1 MRTRPAGDEEGAGS
15 STPPAPPV
23 SLLRSGRA
31 LLEHIGP
38 YRWRIVLGGLL
49 GLAGAAAAVGQPLA
63 ARALI
68 QDLGRHDAVAG
79 ALTLLS
85 GLVLLG
91 AVLKALSQYVLAHA
105 AESVVLNARSRLTT
119 RLIRLKV
126 RELERTEPGDLLSRV
141 TSDTTLLRQVT
152 TQSVVSAVTGVLTL
166 IGVVVMMATLDPVLL
181 WTTLAV
187 VVLVGAVISGVLPRI
202 SRATAHA
209 QAAVGAMGA
218 LLERTLGAIRT
229 VKASGAE
236 ERETARV
243 RRAAEDAWH
252 RGVQAAKWQAV
263 MGTAAGLSVQ
273 LSFLSVLGVGGAR
286 VASGAIEVSTLVA
299 FLLFLFY
306 LMEPVSQLIQAAT
319 QFHIGAAAVARL
331 REVELLET
339 DDAPPRPTRTRRRS
353 PAGRPATV
361 VFDKVVFRYRP
372 ELPDVHRGVDFEA
385 PGGMTALV
393 GPSGTGKSTVFALL
407 ERFYEPTSG
416 RVLVDGRDILTLP
429 LPELRASIGYIEQDA
444 PALSGTL
451 RDNLLLAAPEATEED
466 VHDVLVRTRLD
477 AFVHALPAGLDT
489 PVGHRGTRLSG
500 GERQRVAIARALLR
514 KPRLLLLDEATSQ
527 LDATNEL
534 ALRDV
539 VVEVARETTV
549 LVIAHR
555 LSTVAMADRIVVM
568 DSGRVRATG
577 THEELLARDAL
588 YRKLAATQLLLPTPE
603 GFTKA
608 EASQG

>member
-1 MRTRPAGDEEGAGS
+1 M
-15 STPPAPPV
+15 
-23 SLLRSGRA
+23 SLRQSGRA
-31 LLEHIGP
+31 LVEHAGP
-38 YRWRIVLGGLL
+38 YRWQIVLGGLL
-49 GLAGAAAAVGQPLA
+49 GLAGAGAALGQPLA

-68 QDLGRHDAVAG
+68 EDLGRREAIVG
-79 ALTLLS
+79 ALGLLS
-85 GLVLLG
+85 GLALLG
-91 AVLKALSQYVLAHA
+91 AALKALSQFVLAHA
-105 AESVVLNARSRLTT
+105 AESVVLDARVGLAT
-119 RLIRLKV
+119 RLLRLKV
-126 RELERTEPGDLLSRV
+126 RELERMELGDVLARV
-141 TSDTTLLRQVT
+141 TSDTTLLRQFT
-152 TQSVVSAVTGVLTL
+152 TQSAVTAVTGALTL
-166 IGVVVMMATLDPVLL
+166 VGVVVMMATLDPVLL

-187 VVLVGAVISGVLPRI
+187 VVVVGAVISGVLPRI
-202 SRATAHA
+202 SHATARA

-218 LLERTLGAIRT
+218 HLERTLGAIRT

-263 MGTAAGLSVQ
+263 MGTSAGLSVQ

-286 VASGAIEVSTLVA
+286 VASGAIDVSTLVA
-299 FLLFLFY
+299 FLLFLFS
-306 LMEPVSQLIQAAT
+306 LMEPVSQLIQAAM

-331 REVELLET
+331 KEIELLEI
-339 DDAPPRPTRTRRRS
+339 DDAPPCPARTARRS

-361 VFDKVVFRYRP
+361 VFERVVFRYCP
-372 ELPDVHRGVDFEA
+372 ELPDVHCGVDFEA
-385 PGGMTALV
+385 LGGMTALV

-416 RVLVDGRDILTLP
+416 RVLLDGRDILTLP
-429 LPELRASIGYIEQDA
+429 LAELRASIGYIEQDA

-451 RDNLLLAAPEATEED
+451 RENLLLAAPEATEED
-466 VHDVLVRTRLD
+466 LRDVLVRTRLD
-477 AFVHALPAGLDT
+477 AFVQGLPAGLDT
-489 PVGHRGTRLSG
+489 RVGHRGTRLSG

-539 VVEVARETTV
+539 VVEIAHETTV

-577 THEELLARDAL
+577 THEELLAQDVL
-588 YRKLAATQLLLPTPE
+588 YRELAATQLLVPPSD

-608 EASQG
+608 EPSRA